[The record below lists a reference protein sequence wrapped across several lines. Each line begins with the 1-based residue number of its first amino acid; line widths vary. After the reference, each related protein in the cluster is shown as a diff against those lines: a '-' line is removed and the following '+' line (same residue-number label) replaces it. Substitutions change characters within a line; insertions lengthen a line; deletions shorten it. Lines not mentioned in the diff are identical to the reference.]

1 MVFPIPFS
9 SRCHHSFGTLTL
21 ETGIPIESIAK
32 MMGHASTASTQIY
45 TQITDSKISKDMYR
59 LIEECE
65 NESK

>member
-1 MVFPIPFS
+1 MVFPVPFL
-9 SRCHHSFGTLTL
+9 SRCRHSFGALSL

-32 MMGHASTASTQIY
+32 MMGHASIESTQIY

-65 NESK
+65 NESN